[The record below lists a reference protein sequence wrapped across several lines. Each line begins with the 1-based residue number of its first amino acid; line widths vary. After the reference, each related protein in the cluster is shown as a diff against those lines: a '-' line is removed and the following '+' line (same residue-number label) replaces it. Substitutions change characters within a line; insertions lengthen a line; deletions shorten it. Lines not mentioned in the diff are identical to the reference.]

1 FLSGAGV
8 AFISGGAIV
17 TIGGN
22 LNAQFLGTPRIL
34 FAMAE
39 QEQVP
44 SVLGRI
50 HPRFR
55 TPYVAILFTAGV
67 QLLLAVSSG
76 FTYLATLSVITR
88 ILGYSTAIAALP
100 ILRHREAPPAR
111 VRIPMGPAISFV
123 ALLACAWLLS
133 SSTVAEARDTAA

>member
-1 FLSGAGV
+1 
-8 AFISGGAIV
+8 
-17 TIGGN
+17 
-22 LNAQFLGTPRIL
+22 TPRIL

-55 TPYVAILFTAGV
+55 TPHVAILFTAIA
-67 QLLLAVSSG
+67 QLLLAVSGG
-76 FTYLATLSVITR
+76 FAYLATLSVITR
-88 ILGYSTAIAALP
+88 ILGYSTACLALP
-100 ILRHREAPPAR
+100 VLRRRDAPPAR
-111 VRIPMGPAISFV
+111 VRIPVGGAVSFL

-133 SSTVAEARDTAA
+133 STTITEARDTAAAVAVGFVLWGIGGRRRHRGLNSTC